1 MFTRVITGRFPRLI
15 ILRRQDN
22 QKESRSLRA
31 SYFRIN
37 PFARFLLERRNRNAL
52 GLRFAS
58 FAKLYIANC
67 TANETLAGIAI
78 ATRRTMTS
86 SRRSTE

>member
-1 MFTRVITGRFPRLI
+1 VFTRIIKGRFPRL
-15 ILRRQDN
+15 RRQD

-31 SYFRIN
+31 SYFRVN
-37 PFARFLLERRNRNAL
+37 PFARSLLEGRNRNAL

-67 TANETLAGIAI
+67 TANETLVGIAI
-78 ATRRTMTS
+78 AMRRTMTS